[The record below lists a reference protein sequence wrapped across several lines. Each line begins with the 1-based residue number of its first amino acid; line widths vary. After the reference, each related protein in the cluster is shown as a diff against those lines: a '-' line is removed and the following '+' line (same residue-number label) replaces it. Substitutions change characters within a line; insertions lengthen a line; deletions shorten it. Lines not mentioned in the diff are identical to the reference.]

1 MRPSFLV
8 YLVAILNK
16 LSMDSPCLRLLD
28 HFILAEFSKAT
39 YPAGRHPLFRDP
51 FKDRFPLD
59 PGIDRDFVHRDPSIF
74 HH

>member
-16 LSMDSPCLRLLD
+16 VTMPSPCLRLLD
-28 HFILAEFSKAT
+28 HFILAEFPKAT
-39 YPAGRHPLFRDP
+39 YPVGRHPLFRDP

-59 PGIDRDFVHRDPSIF
+59 PEIGHNFVHR
-74 HH
+74 